1 MTETAYFEENALPF
15 RDPRPAHS
23 ISCGAVHTGWFID
36 EFYNDVFTG
45 YVFRLPHG
53 RYAIGYRDSM
63 SDGYVIDK
71 TSVFDPDDII
81 GAALA
86 ADSMAE
92 ISAQEER
99 EYQRRENARMR
110 LEEGRA
116 ELAQMLREF
125 RALKRQCDADKCPC
139 LADQIA
145 ADIESRREELHQ
157 LAMEAQS

>member
-1 MTETAYFEENALPF
+1 MNEISAFGENDLPF

-23 ISCGAVHTGWFID
+23 ISCGGHTGWFID
-36 EFYNDVFTG
+36 DFYDDIFTG

-53 RYAIGYRDSM
+53 RFAIGYRDSM
-63 SDGYVIDK
+63 SDGYMIDK
-71 TSVFDPDDII
+71 TSVFDPDDEI

-92 ISAQEER
+92 AAAREER
-99 EYQRRENARMR
+99 EYQARENARMR
-110 LEEGRA
+110 LEEGRN

-125 RALKRQCDADKCPC
+125 RALKRQCDVDKFPR

-145 ADIESRREELHQ
+145 TDIESRREELHQ